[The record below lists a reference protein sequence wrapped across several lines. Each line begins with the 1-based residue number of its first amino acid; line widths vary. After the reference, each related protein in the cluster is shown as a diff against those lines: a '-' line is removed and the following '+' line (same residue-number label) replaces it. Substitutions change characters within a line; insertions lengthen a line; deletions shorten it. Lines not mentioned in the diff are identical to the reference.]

1 MSREQGIMAAR
12 PSATVD
18 VRDMVCAQAL
28 AVVARA
34 VAALA
39 VGQAADIL
47 YNAEDVRQDLV
58 SWARDRG
65 HAVQEREGEPATL
78 RMTRCPTR

>member
-1 MSREQGIMAAR
+1 MAAR
-12 PSATVD
+12 PPATVD

-28 AVVARA
+28 AIVARA

-39 VGQAADIL
+39 VGQAAGIL

-58 SWARDRG
+58 HWARDRG
-65 HAVQEREGEPATL
+65 HEVQALTGEPTTL
-78 RMTRCPTR
+78 RITRCPTR